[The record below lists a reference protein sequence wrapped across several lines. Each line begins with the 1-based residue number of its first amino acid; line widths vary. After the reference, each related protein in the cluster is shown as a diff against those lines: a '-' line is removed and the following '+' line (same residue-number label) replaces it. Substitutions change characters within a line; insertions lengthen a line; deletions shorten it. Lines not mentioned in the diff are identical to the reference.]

1 MLKLAP
7 WILIIFAVGTAA
19 AAMMFAGTIT
29 TDGTFSKIFG
39 IWMLIQ
45 MPGLITLLIASD
57 KADAMKNEPE
67 YQR

>member
-19 AAMMFAGTIT
+19 AMMTIAGAIT

-45 MPGLITLLIASD
+45 MPGVVTLLIASD
-57 KADAMKNEPE
+57 KADAMIN
-67 YQR
+67 